1 MGLLE
6 KLEQLLNKAPREEM
20 RVELKEIFCKP
31 GGRDFIEK
39 FNTAASGCQ
48 YSNPDGSSRQEALRK
63 LKIGERVRL
72 VWHAGSAGGKNIVY
86 LVRRGKGQELSMPD
100 CFGCL
105 NDKIAA
111 RVVRWLT
118 RDNIVTAARVV
129 RITGGTRKQPRMGCV
144 LELTTYPGPVEKK
157 GRSQRTGK

>member
-1 MGLLE
+1 MGLLD
-6 KLEQLLNKAPREEM
+6 KLERLLHRSPQEET

-31 GGRDFIEK
+31 GRRQFIEK
-39 FNTAASGCQ
+39 INTAASGCQ
-48 YSNPDGSSRQEALRK
+48 YSNPDGSSRQKALEK
-63 LKIGERVRL
+63 LKVGERVRL
-72 VWHAGSAGGKNIVY
+72 IWHAGSSGSKHIVY
-86 LVRRGKGQELSMPD
+86 LVRGAKSQELSMPD

-118 RDNIVTAARVV
+118 RDNIVTAARVIK
-129 RITGGTRKQPRMGCV
+129 ITGGTRKQPRLGCV

-157 GRSQRTGK
+157 K